1 MSSCAANVSD
11 YRAFDILYTPL
22 GNAAAE
28 LHRRRGDETLRA
40 RVAEFHRSL
49 PPAFLPPYPCAVL
62 SRQITSPNRE
72 FELFLSIVK
81 ETGLPPL
88 CIEQS
93 QDIFCSRNRYKYR
106 WCRPFFEVRPN
117 QPRGIH
123 LMKDSRLDGRK
134 LADIRIANGMTL
146 TGFHHALL
154 DLSFPNFHENIRD
167 YSEWYFAA
175 CHDEF
180 FYLRYLALFICDG
193 ILFENFIF
201 DDPEEHRF
209 TEERV
214 LPSFAKAFEIFG
226 VKPLIV
232 SLVPSENE
240 AKERWHHHAGHLYY
254 PAIQLVRG
262 RR

>member
-1 MSSCAANVSD
+1 MDSCAVKVD
-11 YRAFDILYTPL
+11 DFRAFDILYTPL
-22 GNAAAE
+22 GNAVAE
-28 LHRRRGDETLRA
+28 LRRRRGDAKLRA
-40 RVAEFHRSL
+40 RVADFHHAL
-49 PPAFLPPYPCAVL
+49 PPAFMPPMPCAVL

-72 FELFLSIVK
+72 FELFIATVK

-93 QDIFCSRNRYKYR
+93 QDVFCSRNRYKYR
-106 WCRPFFEVRPN
+106 WCRPFFEVRLN
-117 QPRGIH
+117 QPRGLH
-123 LMKDSRLDGRK
+123 LMQDSRFDGRK
-134 LADIRIANGMTL
+134 IADIRISNGMAL

-154 DLSFPNFHENIRD
+154 DLSFPNFQQNIRD
-167 YSEWYFAA
+167 YSDWYSSA
-175 CHDEF
+175 CHGEF

-201 DDPEEHRF
+201 DDPEERRF

-214 LPSFAKAFEIFG
+214 MPSFEKAFEIFG

-232 SLVPSENE
+232 SLAPLAIE
-240 AKERWHHHAGHLYY
+240 AEERWHHHAGHLYY
-254 PAIQLVRG
+254 PAIKLVRG